1 MVQLGGIGTASFA
14 RFQFRV
20 DQFRNVAPHHHIP
33 DDVATIRTLANQP
46 SRGAVGAN
54 LVLVAAD
61 LHRQDK
67 VWVVALALKV
77 FGSNKHWGCS
87 APQTQQPLCV
97 VVALAAFAYL
107 SHVVL
112 ASLGVGHA
120 LALPR
125 PVVLDLALA
134 LVLPRLCHD
143 PHIVSA
149 WTSQP
154 SHRQATLV
162 IVQHV
167 DLVADDRISAKH
179 TPRHV
184 SHPRKA

>member
-54 LVLVAAD
+54 LVLAAAD

-112 ASLGVGHA
+112 ASLGVGHGYSPPRFGYGCGVNISR
-120 LALPR
+120 LSGLPR
-125 PVVLDLALA
+125 
-134 LVLPRLCHD
+134 
-143 PHIVSA
+143 SA
-149 WTSQP
+149 
-154 SHRQATLV
+154 RQY
-162 IVQHV
+162 
-167 DLVADDRISAKH
+167 RNCRRS
-179 TPRHV
+179 
-184 SHPRKA
+184 